1 MTDRP
6 KKKVPPQSRSMRNR
20 SRVGAGKIPKPI
32 RRQNIDASPPVP
44 KEIPWTLEAC
54 PNVLPLW
61 DYPKTKGQTSEVLDQ
76 VEKLI
81 FQDDSGVCFRL
92 LGVMEEWLMKVLTHY
107 G

>member
-1 MTDRP
+1 
-6 KKKVPPQSRSMRNR
+6 MRNR
-20 SRVGAGKIPKPI
+20 SRVAAGRIPKPI
-32 RRQNIDASPPVP
+32 RRQNIDASPPAP
-44 KEIPWTLEAC
+44 KEIPWALEAC

-81 FQDDSGVCFRL
+81 FQDDSGVWADEDDRRFRL
-92 LGVMEEWLMKVLTHY
+92 WGVMEEWLMKALTHY

>member
-1 MTDRP
+1 
-6 KKKVPPQSRSMRNR
+6 VA
-20 SRVGAGKIPKPI
+20 AGRIPKPI
-32 RRQNIDASPPVP
+32 RRQNIDASPPAP

-81 FQDDSGVCFRL
+81 FQDDSGVWADEDDRRFRL
-92 LGVMEEWLMKVLTHY
+92 WGVMEEWLMKALTHY